1 MSSLPWPSFWSDVP
15 ERDRT
20 PLRDVLAD
28 LLRFGVVLGDEG
40 SGRDSYLFVR
50 DQYPDHVRD
59 YLAPLG
65 LELIID
71 HEPPLLQAR
80 PVPEECQL
88 LATFTKDETLLV
100 LALWRIYD
108 ESRAEQAAEAVIV
121 SANDLWV
128 RWHVFFEHIE
138 PPGITALEE
147 LLSRLRRKKLIR
159 FQRSDDSSR
168 PGEAMIEI
176 LPSLARCIPFD
187 SIDAWLDRARLY
199 EPEQQHQTQPDSLE
213 LDSEAEANAETAG
226 ESAPAAQTAATESA
240 AAEEA
245 PKPAASAN

>member
-1 MSSLPWPSFWSDVP
+1 MSSLPWPSFWADVP
-15 ERDRT
+15 ERDRP

-28 LLRFGVVLGDEG
+28 LLRHGVILGDEG
-40 SGRDSYLFVR
+40 SGRDAYLFVR
-50 DQYPDHVRD
+50 DQYPVHVRD

-108 ESRAEQAAEAVIV
+108 ESRAEQAAETVIV

-128 RWHVFFEHIE
+128 KWHVFFEHIE

-168 PGEAMIEI
+168 PGDAMIEI

-187 SIDAWLDRARLY
+187 SIDAWLERARLY
-199 EPEQQHQTQPDSLE
+199 EPEPQHSSQPDT
-213 LDSEAEANAETAG
+213 LDLGAEAKPTEDP
-226 ESAPAAQTAATESA
+226 APASASVSEPEAA
-240 AAEEA
+240 
-245 PKPAASAN
+245 PAN

>member
-1 MSSLPWPSFWSDVP
+1 MSSLPWPSFWADVP
-15 ERDRT
+15 ERDRS

-28 LLRFGVVLGDEG
+28 LLRHGVILGDEG
-40 SGRDSYLFVR
+40 SGRDAYLFVR

-59 YLAPLG
+59 YLSPLG

-71 HEPPLLQAR
+71 HEPPLIQAR

-128 RWHVFFEHIE
+128 KWRVFFEHIE

-147 LLSRLRRKKLIR
+147 LLTRLRRKELIR
-159 FQRSDDSSR
+159 FQRSDDSAR
-168 PGEAMIEI
+168 PGEAMIEV
-176 LPSLARCIPFD
+176 LPSLPRCIPFD
-187 SIDAWLDRARLY
+187 SIEAWLERAKLY
-199 EPEQQHQTQPDSLE
+199 EPEQTDATITLE
-213 LDSEAEANAETAG
+213 E
-226 ESAPAAQTAATESA
+226 
-240 AAEEA
+240 
-245 PKPAASAN
+245 

>member
-1 MSSLPWPSFWSDVP
+1 MSSLPWPSFWADVP
-15 ERDRT
+15 ERDRP

-28 LLRFGVVLGDEG
+28 LLRHGVILGDEG
-40 SGRDSYLFVR
+40 SGRDAYLFVR
-50 DQYPDHVRD
+50 DQYPVHVRD

-128 RWHVFFEHIE
+128 KWHVFFEHIE

-168 PGEAMIEI
+168 PGDAMIEI

-187 SIDAWLDRARLY
+187 SIDAWLERARLY
-199 EPEQQHQTQPDSLE
+199 EPEPQHSSQPDT
-213 LDSEAEANAETAG
+213 LDLEAEAKPTEDP
-226 ESAPAAQTAATESA
+226 APASASVSEPEAA
-240 AAEEA
+240 
-245 PKPAASAN
+245 PAN

>member
-1 MSSLPWPSFWSDVP
+1 MSSLPWPSFWVNVP
-15 ERDRT
+15 ERDRS

-28 LLRFGVVLGDEG
+28 LLRYGVILGDEG
-40 SGRDSYLFVR
+40 SGRDAYLFVR

-59 YLAPLG
+59 YLSPLG

-71 HEPPLLQAR
+71 HEPPLIQAR
-80 PVPEECQL
+80 PVPEECHL

-108 ESRAEQAAEAVIV
+108 ESRAEQAADAVIV

-128 RWHVFFEHIE
+128 KWHVFFEHIE

-147 LLSRLRRKKLIR
+147 SLTRLRRKKLIR
-159 FQRSDDSSR
+159 YQRSDDSAR

-176 LPSLARCIPFD
+176 LPSLARSIPFD
-187 SIDAWLDRARLY
+187 SIEAWLERARLY
-199 EPEQQHQTQPDSLE
+199 EPEQAASGQAESPDQPSLPV
-213 LDSEAEANAETAG
+213 S
-226 ESAPAAQTAATESA
+226 TAAASAEPSA
-240 AAEEA
+240 AAPEEQA
-245 PKPAASAN
+245 TSPAS